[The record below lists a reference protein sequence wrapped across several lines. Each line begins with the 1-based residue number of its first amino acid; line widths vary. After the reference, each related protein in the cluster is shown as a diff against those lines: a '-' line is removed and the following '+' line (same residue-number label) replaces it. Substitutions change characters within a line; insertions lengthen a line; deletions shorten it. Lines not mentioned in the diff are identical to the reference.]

1 MNETIPFKIKKA
13 KYDQLSIFYLLNFE
27 LNGLITAVS
36 QHNHR
41 AGTAEQLIAHIAVI
55 FQVRNIIFWYN
66 RKITYDR
73 KNTVQSISKQAYSF
87 SLHTENFCPICSTQK
102 VYQQLKGICCSKL
115 RTISSV
121 KRRWTVIYISPK
133 GFS

>member
-27 LNGLITAVS
+27 WNGLITAVS

-55 FQVRNIIFWYN
+55 FQVRNIIF
-66 RKITYDR
+66 
-73 KNTVQSISKQAYSF
+73 
-87 SLHTENFCPICSTQK
+87 
-102 VYQQLKGICCSKL
+102 
-115 RTISSV
+115 
-121 KRRWTVIYISPK
+121 
-133 GFS
+133 